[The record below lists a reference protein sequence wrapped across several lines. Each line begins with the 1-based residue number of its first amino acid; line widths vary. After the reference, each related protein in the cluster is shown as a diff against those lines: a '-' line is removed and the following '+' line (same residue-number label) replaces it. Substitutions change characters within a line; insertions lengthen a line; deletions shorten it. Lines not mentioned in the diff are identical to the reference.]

1 MTDDTLTTINSGDT
15 AKTEKKVKTVPAK
28 KLPRMFKKQYTEKE
42 FNRKILKK
50 IYIQADSDFIKAH
63 FASAKDKKGRNVLAV
78 NLNADALR
86 FLKISSSKR
95 R

>member
-50 IYIQADSDFIKAH
+50 IYIQAD
-63 FASAKDKKGRNVLAV
+63 
-78 NLNADALR
+78 
-86 FLKISSSKR
+86 
-95 R
+95 